1 LAAYCEQPTE
11 QTRNSTDK
19 AILRSAHTALR
30 KLYDD
35 HMLNVVP
42 LIRKVMIPKN
52 AGYGVQPKLV
62 LSDIFTTDSR
72 GALVV
77 LEECI
82 KETRILLSN
91 HYLSVEKVYRGAMH
105 QLKESRMGTLN
116 ETSVT
121 SRISKNIPTKNIEQ

>member
-1 LAAYCEQPTE
+1 
-11 QTRNSTDK
+11 
-19 AILRSAHTALR
+19 
-30 KLYDD
+30 
-35 HMLNVVP
+35 
-42 LIRKVMIPKN
+42 
-52 AGYGVQPKLV
+52 V

-82 KETRILLSN
+82 KETRTLLSN
-91 HYLSVEKVYRGAMH
+91 HYLAVEKVYRGALT

-121 SRISKNIPTKNIEQ
+121 QRTPKNAPQQE